1 MAIGARKQP
10 LYDQLVDILTEKIDH
25 EYRAGDMI
33 PSERELSERYGL
45 SRTTVRLALQELERL
60 GLVVRQHGRGTFV
73 TDRSAKATNLMQSY
87 SFTEQMRA
95 MGREPETTILEFC
108 EMEADKNLAEHMG
121 LRIGD
126 RIFKLKRLALQELE
140 RLGLVVRQHG
150 RGTFV
155 TDRSAKATNLMQSYS
170 FTEQMR
176 AMGREPETTILEFC
190 EMEAD
195 KNLAEHMGLRIGDRI
210 FKLKRLRSAD
220 NMPMMVER
228 SYLPVR
234 QFLSLKRPLLE
245 RKPLY
250 DVIEQ
255 DFQQKIR
262 VAEEEFYASIARPTD
277 AHLLGIVEGSPVL
290 DLVRTT
296 YNESNEVV
304 EYTLSVARADQ
315 FKYKVYH
322 QRSN

>member
-1 MAIGARKQP
+1 MAIGARKHP
-10 LYDQLVDILTEKIDH
+10 LYDQLVDTLTEKIDH
-25 EYRAGDMI
+25 EYLPGDMI
-33 PSERELSERYGL
+33 PSERDLSERYGL

-73 TDRSAKATNLMQSY
+73 ADRSAQTTNLMQSY

-95 MGREPETTILEFC
+95 MGREPETTILEFS
-108 EMEADKNLAEHMG
+108 EMEADKNLSEHMG
-121 LRIGD
+121 CKIGD
-126 RIFKLKRLALQELE
+126 KL
-140 RLGLVVRQHG
+140 
-150 RGTFV
+150 
-155 TDRSAKATNLMQSYS
+155 
-170 FTEQMR
+170 
-176 AMGREPETTILEFC
+176 
-190 EMEAD
+190 
-195 KNLAEHMGLRIGDRI
+195 

-234 QFLSLKRPLLE
+234 KFLSLKRPLLE
-245 RKPLY
+245 HKPLY

-255 DFQQKIR
+255 DYQQKIR
-262 VAEEEFYASIARPTD
+262 VAEEEFFASIARPAD
-277 AHLLGIVEGSPVL
+277 AHLLGIGEGSPVL

-296 YNESNEVV
+296 YNEGNEIV

-322 QRSN
+322 HRNE

>member
-1 MAIGARKQP
+1 
-10 LYDQLVDILTEKIDH
+10 
-25 EYRAGDMI
+25 
-33 PSERELSERYGL
+33 
-45 SRTTVRLALQELERL
+45 
-60 GLVVRQHGRGTFV
+60 
-73 TDRSAKATNLMQSY
+73 
-87 SFTEQMRA
+87 
-95 MGREPETTILEFC
+95 
-108 EMEADKNLAEHMG
+108 
-121 LRIGD
+121 
-126 RIFKLKRLALQELE
+126 
-140 RLGLVVRQHG
+140 
-150 RGTFV
+150 
-155 TDRSAKATNLMQSYS
+155 MQSYS

-250 DVIEQ
+250 DVIE
-255 DFQQKIR
+255 
-262 VAEEEFYASIARPTD
+262 EEFYASIARPTD

>member
-25 EYRAGDMI
+25 EYRPGDMI

-73 TDRSAKATNLMQSY
+73 ADRSAQTANLMQAY
-87 SFTEQMRA
+87 SFTEQMRS
-95 MGREPETTILEFC
+95 MGRVPQTTILEFS
-108 EMEADKNLAEHMG
+108 EMEADKNLSEHMG
-121 LRIGD
+121 VRIGD
-126 RIFKLKRLALQELE
+126 RL
-140 RLGLVVRQHG
+140 
-150 RGTFV
+150 
-155 TDRSAKATNLMQSYS
+155 
-170 FTEQMR
+170 
-176 AMGREPETTILEFC
+176 
-190 EMEAD
+190 
-195 KNLAEHMGLRIGDRI
+195 

-220 NMPMMVER
+220 GMPMMVER

-234 QFLSLKRPLLE
+234 KFLSLKRPLLE
-245 RKPLY
+245 HKPLY

-255 DFQQKIR
+255 DYHEKIR
-262 VAEEEFYASIARPTD
+262 VAEEEFFASIARPAD
-277 AHLLGIVEGSPVL
+277 AHLLDISEGSPVL

-296 YNESNEVV
+296 YNEGNEIV

-315 FKYKVYH
+315 FKYKVFH
-322 QRSN
+322 HRGE